1 MRIRRNAEVV
11 SEEQQKAA
19 LKQWITD
26 CTGNITAVARATG
39 LARSHVNELIRKYD
53 LVYYARDLRRAVN
66 GSSLGRRPSKSVQ

>member
-26 CTGNITAVARATG
+26 CIGNISAVARATG
-39 LARSHVNELIRKYD
+39 LDRSHVKRLILKYD
-53 LVYYARDLRRAVN
+53 LAGYARELRRAVN
-66 GSSLGRRPSKSVQ
+66 GSSLGRRPSRSGS